1 MTGQIV
7 AFERV
12 PHSRELNNKKKNIV
26 KTKILPEVRITA
38 KGYQGMK

>member
-12 PHSRELNNKKKNIV
+12 PHSRELNNKKNIV